1 MPSLLAFVDPVPS
14 SLATAPLAT
23 WQQDCVQAE
32 ANWLV
37 IVDDR
42 QRPVGVVS
50 LARLLLLTGQQN
62 TAIPGP
68 EPRSQRRL
76 GSGERPPALP
86 TLLEIAP
93 VLSVDLP
100 LEVAAQTI
108 VGAVDRPWL
117 IIDGQQRYIGR
128 LNGARLL
135 AALRQDPTLAAQPS
149 LAVAATP
156 STALLTYLGHELK
169 TPLTSLLGLS
179 SLLHTERL
187 GPLSDR
193 QSRYVGLIQQH
204 ARRLT
209 TLVNAVL
216 DLGRLESDTLQ
227 LMPQIVEVAP
237 LCQEAYRQAHLLIG
251 TDTPLADVDLTALP
265 NRALVA
271 DTLRL
276 GQMLTYLMQL
286 TLKTGESPGFPLQLW
301 QWGSWVGFQAV
312 GLGQTVTRLP
322 ATQTPGLPTLTWAAP
337 EGIAAGGWLE
347 LLLTR
352 RLAQL
357 HGGDLVMAVTETQT
371 LDPILLL
378 PGGMDPGGDPSQPL
392 LLLATTDTALAIA
405 VAQTVRP
412 LGYHL
417 LVAPPDG
424 EILGIAARLQPA
436 AVLMSEAELSQGVLA
451 DLKADPQTQGC
462 LTIVLQ
468 GPAEQGLQTAPYP
481 PADWGVPWPSLTLTQ
496 ALQTQPEPPPL
507 PPSRITIL
515 YLKSPDGGPDQGGPD
530 LSGLF
535 HDCGCRVLE
544 VDDIDQADLVSR
556 VWQPDV
562 IVLDP
567 ALNHPD
573 TYLHGVSRLPH
584 LSQLAVVT
592 LTPEATQ
599 LAHGLSNLMVF
610 PCLSGTCSWRQPDQQ
625 AQVSTWL
632 MQVLQVVATRKPS
645 GLGQGGF

>member
-62 TAIPGP
+62 AAIPGP

-357 HGGDLVMAVTETQT
+357 HGGDLVMAVTDTQT
-371 LDPILLL
+371 LDPVLLL

-436 AVLMSEAELSQGVLA
+436 AVLMSGAIPRGTGGSQGGS
-451 DLKADPQTQGC
+451 PN
-462 LTIVLQ
+462 
-468 GPAEQGLQTAPYP
+468 PGLSNHCVARASGAGAPN
-481 PADWGVPWPSLTLTQ
+481 G
-496 ALQTQPEPPPL
+496 PL
-507 PPSRITIL
+507 PPGGLGGTL
-515 YLKSPDGGPDQGGPD
+515 ALPNPDPSPTN
-530 LSGLF
+530 
-535 HDCGCRVLE
+535 
-544 VDDIDQADLVSR
+544 
-556 VWQPDV
+556 
-562 IVLDP
+562 P
-567 ALNHPD
+567 ARAPAAAPEPHHHP
-573 TYLHGVSRLPH
+573 
-584 LSQLAVVT
+584 LSQI
-592 LTPEATQ
+592 PRWW
-599 LAHGLSNLMVF
+599 
-610 PCLSGTCSWRQPDQQ
+610 P
-625 AQVSTWL
+625 
-632 MQVLQVVATRKPS
+632 
-645 GLGQGGF
+645 